1 MNESKQELFAV
12 VRVFDRRGPFR
23 RSQTVETGLSREQAR
38 ARVEAWFL
46 GPATSYVEL
55 VFPQESAPPMRKK
68 ARGAKQGRTTP

>member
-23 RSQTVETGLSREQAR
+23 SSQTVETGLSREQAR

-46 GPATSYVEL
+46 GPATPYVEL
-55 VFPQESAPPMRKK
+55 VFPQESAPPMRKR